1 MNVHEPEWTPPF
13 SALRPDEGCLEMDL
27 PDFDL
32 NLATKGKGKNTIAI
46 KFMAPQDA
54 KRFRYVLNNFKKKK
68 EKMIFI
74 NNLIIYYVNS
84 NELFD
89 PFFL

>member
-1 MNVHEPEWTPPF
+1 MHEPEWTPPF

-54 KRFRYVLNNFKKKK
+54 KRFRYVPSIIFQKNK
-68 EKMIFI
+68 EEMDFYKQC
-74 NNLIIYYVNS
+74 VHS
-84 NELFD
+84 E
-89 PFFL
+89 